1 MNILA
6 IFQVKIAQILVG
18 SCAFLSVRTWNVLF
32 VEFSGVELSFPSF
45 LSAPPQAQTST
56 TTPPTFLQIFDIN
69 GSHQGL
75 SLLSLNTYL
84 LSVAHIRYRCCRC
97 SLRSKPHANRL
108 EVGFFA
114 CHFHISFSTY
124 HFRILLSIYSGKAPR
139 KQLATKAARKTAQVC
154 AVVAVVAAI
163 DNISLNFFLSFLFT
177 FRPLLEES
185 RSPIDSV
192 PVPSLSVRSG
202 VTKNPLSSSS
212 ESFHSRGLSVKL
224 LRTSRLLIIY
234 HTYDSY

>member
-18 SCAFLSVRTWNVLF
+18 SCAFWAW
-32 VEFSGVELSFPSF
+32 ELGTFCLWSFQESNFPF
-45 LSAPPQAQTST
+45 HPFFPPPPQAQTST

-154 AVVAVVAAI
+154 LLVAVVAVIAD
-163 DNISLNFFLSFLFT
+163 DNITLT
-177 FRPLLEES
+177 
-185 RSPIDSV
+185 
-192 PVPSLSVRSG
+192 
-202 VTKNPLSSSS
+202 
-212 ESFHSRGLSVKL
+212 
-224 LRTSRLLIIY
+224 
-234 HTYDSY
+234 